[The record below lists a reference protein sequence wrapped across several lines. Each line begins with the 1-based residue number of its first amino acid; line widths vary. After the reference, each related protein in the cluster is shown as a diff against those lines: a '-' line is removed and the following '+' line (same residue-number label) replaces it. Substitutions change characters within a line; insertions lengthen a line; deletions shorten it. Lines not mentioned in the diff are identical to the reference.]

1 MPGMPPGS
9 GIASGR
15 IRDTRHAA
23 DSPYFGMSTYLFK
36 SFPGSGK
43 RPDHL
48 PFRHEPLVVWYLG
61 KNLHNRISLLQP

>member
-1 MPGMPPGS
+1 MAAPAQGKERNPQRH
-9 GIASGR
+9 GR
-15 IRDTRHAA
+15 ERAQELP
-23 DSPYFGMSTYLFK
+23 DS
-36 SFPGSGK
+36 GSGK

>member
-1 MPGMPPGS
+1 MAAPAQGKERNPQRH
-9 GIASGR
+9 GR
-15 IRDTRHAA
+15 ERAQELPD
-23 DSPYFGMSTYLFK
+23 
-36 SFPGSGK
+36 SGK